1 MLQLVM
7 ANERS
12 PLGFGH
18 SGHAVGRPVGQ
29 AIVPAGGLSR
39 PPETLNRPLRT
50 LTRIF
55 SGFVFRRH
63 RAAKSEK
70 FVSIQGGGLESPPA
84 ARIGC
89 PLKGQS
95 PVASERS
102 PHALLETNGQAE
114 ACPTK
119 TPMLN

>member
-39 PPETLNRPLRT
+39 PPETLNRPLT
-50 LTRIF
+50 NW
-55 SGFVFRRH
+55 
-63 RAAKSEK
+63 
-70 FVSIQGGGLESPPA
+70 
-84 ARIGC
+84 ARISPASCLEGMV
-89 PLKGQS
+89 LQS
-95 PVASERS
+95 PRNSSR
-102 PHALLETNGQAE
+102 NRE
-114 ACPTK
+114 AGWKARLQPGLAA
-119 TPMLN
+119 P